1 MPQMVAA
8 GLDRC
13 RRAQRVIEA
22 ASRATYAERAVR
34 CERLAALF
42 EREARWWTVLDRWTY
57 LSQREVP
64 NVYGLAAMVA
74 AGMAQDRARFYTGM
88 AADWRRHAAGQP
100 VCGVIGCGCGGVCGV
115 AA

>member
-1 MPQMVAA
+1 MVTA

-13 RRAQRVIEA
+13 RRAQRAIEVA
-22 ASRATYAERAVR
+22 KPAGHAERAVR

-57 LSQREVP
+57 LSQREIP
-64 NVYGLAAMVA
+64 NVYGLAAMLAADVA
-74 AGMAQDRARFYTGM
+74 RDRARFYTGM
-88 AADWRRHAAGQP
+88 ANDWRQRVAGRP